1 MTSDTTAAQSGI
13 IRQLDS
19 LTASQIAAGEVVER
33 PLSVVKELVENA
45 IDAAASRIDVQLTG
59 NLNQESGQQ
68 HIAEIQVVD
77 NGCGILPVDL
87 PLAFGRHAT
96 SKLSLAEELSS
107 VRTLGFRGEALPSI
121 AAVSRV
127 EITSCAKGEAYA
139 WQVQAADG
147 QISQPEEAALAQGT
161 RVIVRDLFYNTPA
174 RRKFLK
180 SYATETGT
188 ITKLLGDFIL
198 ARPDIAFSLQIDGR
212 QVLRSH
218 GSTAGNQAL
227 SKATLAVYG
236 AQVLAE
242 LRPVQLNAKHTVI
255 SGFASM
261 PPFARASRRYYHFFV
276 NGRLIKSPELNAVVD
291 DAYQSL
297 LPAGRYPLV
306 ILSLQLPTESVDINV
321 HPAKTE
327 IRFKQLA
334 TVREAILTALRE
346 ALLPK
351 TSSIEHIELENTQI
365 GEDNMNNTPPTNQN
379 TADNTQPEANGL
391 DLLNFFL
398 TQPGQ
403 TAKAAEPPLKL
414 GGVELTPNPQPDGR
428 SCRIPGPDNP
438 WFSSPR
444 SG

>member
-127 EITSCAKGEAYA
+127 EITSCAKGEACA

-242 LRPVQLNAKHTVI
+242 LRPVQLNAKQTVI
-255 SGFASM
+255 SGFASI
-261 PPFARASRRYYHFFV
+261 PP
-276 NGRLIKSPELNAVVD
+276 AVT
-291 DAYQSL
+291 
-297 LPAGRYPLV
+297 
-306 ILSLQLPTESVDINV
+306 IT
-321 HPAKTE
+321 
-327 IRFKQLA
+327 F
-334 TVREAILTALRE
+334 
-346 ALLPK
+346 
-351 TSSIEHIELENTQI
+351 SS
-365 GEDNMNNTPPTNQN
+365 
-379 TADNTQPEANGL
+379 TAD
-391 DLLNFFL
+391 
-398 TQPGQ
+398 
-403 TAKAAEPPLKL
+403 
-414 GGVELTPNPQPDGR
+414 
-428 SCRIPGPDNP
+428 
-438 WFSSPR
+438 
-444 SG
+444 